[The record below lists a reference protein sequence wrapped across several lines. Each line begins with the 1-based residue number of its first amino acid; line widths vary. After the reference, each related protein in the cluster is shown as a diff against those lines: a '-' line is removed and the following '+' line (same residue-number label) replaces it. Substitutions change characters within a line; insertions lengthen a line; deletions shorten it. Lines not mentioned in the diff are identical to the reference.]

1 MTSLFQCILILAVA
15 FTSNTVVTSIGSYD
29 LQAMKIKIN
38 IVKSLL
44 RRESCPIGSGVNSR
58 RKRSLTLPDSLQYEV
73 ESQLYNQLMDI
84 LAKCRKAKLTT
95 ESTTRQTTPR
105 GTLHQS

>member
-1 MTSLFQCILILAVA
+1 MTSLLLCILLLAVA
-15 FTSNTVVTSIGSYD
+15 LTSNTVVTSNSSYD
-29 LQAMKIKIN
+29 LQAMKLKIN

-44 RRESCPIGSGVNSR
+44 RKESCPIGSRVNSGG
-58 RKRSLTLPDSLQYEV
+58 KRSLTLPDSLQYEV
-73 ESQLYNQLMDI
+73 ESQLYNQLMEI

-105 GTLHQS
+105 GRLDQS

>member
-1 MTSLFQCILILAVA
+1 MTSLLRCILLLAVA
-15 FTSNTVVTSIGSYD
+15 FTSNTVVASMGSYD
-29 LQAMKIKIN
+29 LQAMKLKIN

-44 RRESCPIGSGVNSR
+44 RKESCPIGSGANSQ

-84 LAKCRKAKLTT
+84 LAKCRKANLTT

-105 GTLHQS
+105 GRLDQS